1 MNPDPAL
8 ASPPR
13 ATPPSDPALLDAAWA
28 LRSSEELR
36 QLVQHGLMDGAS
48 FEAARELERRAR
60 HGTEQTEHAVEVEKA
75 DQRTFAR
82 YLVWGLTLIGLM
94 GLILGLFVI

>member
-1 MNPDPAL
+1 MNPDPVL
-8 ASPPR
+8 
-13 ATPPSDPALLDAAWA
+13 ATPRPLSPSPEPPLLDAAWA
-28 LRSSEELR
+28 ARSSEELR
-36 QLVQHGLMDGAS
+36 QLVQHGLLDGDS

-60 HGTEQTEHAVEVEKA
+60 DGTEQTEHAVEVEKA

-82 YLVWGLTLIGLM
+82 YLVWGLALIGLM